1 MPRPWYVPVRSVVR
15 RLARRVPI
23 EVILAVALAF
33 LALGLDGANHQPWQ
47 VILLDLTVCAVVAL
61 TPLQPQLAGIA
72 LWLVLAVYIV
82 LPAGWGTMGEY
93 APLIAILGAAMRGH
107 WRTGA
112 LMTACYFPLL
122 AVIAWGD
129 APSPEY
135 APTAW
140 VAWAWLIVLAWVLGG
155 VFHMA
160 VRAQERARVAEL
172 LLQRHTLATDLHDT
186 VARSLRD
193 VIMAIERA
201 NLRGEASLVDLE
213 AVAAAAEVSLDQL
226 RVVMNIL
233 KDAPAN
239 EPIASI
245 QRTPL
250 TEALEAG
257 VSRLEGL
264 GFSVSAG
271 LHGDISVISE
281 SDAVILGA
289 AAQEAIAN
297 LGKYADPAQDC
308 MIIADATPEAVSLV
322 FVNGWSEASQPSDG
336 HEGLGLWGVED
347 RLRRAGGRVLAER
360 VADRWVTSIWLPRS
374 ADPSEE
380 ESK

>member
-1 MPRPWYVPVRSVVR
+1 M
-15 RLARRVPI
+15 
-23 EVILAVALAF
+23 
-33 LALGLDGANHQPWQ
+33 
-47 VILLDLTVCAVVAL
+47 
-61 TPLQPQLAGIA
+61 
-72 LWLVLAVYIV
+72 
-82 LPAGWGTMGEY
+82 
-93 APLIAILGAAMRGH
+93 
-107 WRTGA
+107 
-112 LMTACYFPLL
+112 
-122 AVIAWGD
+122 
-129 APSPEY
+129 
-135 APTAW
+135 
-140 VAWAWLIVLAWVLGG
+140 
-155 VFHMA
+155 
-160 VRAQERARVAEL
+160 
-172 LLQRHTLATDLHDT
+172 
-186 VARSLRD
+186 
-193 VIMAIERA
+193 
-201 NLRGEASLVDLE
+201 
-213 AVAAAAEVSLDQL
+213 AAAAEVSLDQL